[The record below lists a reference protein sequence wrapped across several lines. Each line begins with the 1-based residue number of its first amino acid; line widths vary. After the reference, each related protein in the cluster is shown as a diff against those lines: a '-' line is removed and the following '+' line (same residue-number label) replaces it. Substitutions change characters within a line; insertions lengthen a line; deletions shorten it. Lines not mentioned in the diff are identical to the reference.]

1 MSNTQ
6 ELLAS
11 IIFYLEKDPHI
22 EELSEDVQKYIIE
35 STHHLRSLDGYML
48 LCPFCGGHPLI
59 EKVMRSGYEN
69 CPDDPDAYAY
79 YVLCHA
85 CACQGGWAKS
95 QGNAKRN
102 WNMRTDNNHFSRQ
115 KSAG

>member
-1 MSNTQ
+1 MNGSVIRRSGKGIMPNTQ

-11 IIFYLEKDPHI
+11 IIFCLEKDSHI
-22 EELSEDVQKYIIE
+22 EELSDDVQKYIIE
-35 STHHLRSLDGYML
+35 STRHLRSLDGHML

-79 YVLCHA
+79 GAV
-85 CACQGGWAKS
+85 S
-95 QGNAKRN
+95 MKRYLRVKLEN
-102 WNMRTDNNHFSRQ
+102 SY
-115 KSAG
+115 